1 MGISFFQLSVENSLF
16 KSFDRIVRMQLD
28 PIWHRT
34 SRRTRALVGDLQTLR
49 HLLTH
54 LVHSDCVTFFEHLE
68 CVFDT
73 ASAAHPTERPHWVL
87 HSSEE
92 VFLLARERVYQMVRT
107 QATFKK
113 TPAAAP
119 AHPKRQRIQGDS
131 SGANGGTAQTAS
143 PAAVANVELSRS
155 VEGPANV
162 QAPLSVSLVLEGC
175 PKWEALQQLLTE
187 LRVEQRE
194 RNEAEEA
201 LPSDATPRGATPR
214 GAAATTAQRGCTLLV
229 VRDERAAR
237 TLKALLAYGAR
248 AVLEANL
255 IKWVSR
261 RRRSSLAGGAVL
273 SARQHEAKL
282 LRQAAERITA
292 RHESQPTRPH
302 ALPPLPQEQPGA
314 SLVSAQA
321 YERGG
326 GGGKGGGN
334 SGGRGGGGQS
344 AAESARAA
352 KEGGRG
358 RGRGRGRGEGRGKK
372 KGSKKAAESAADT
385 NEGEGEAD
393 EDGETRGVGRFHD
406 EQTPLWEVLP
416 DESLELVI
424 ATHQAAGLSLLAQ
437 LQPRSVILYD
447 PEPTWVRCLEV
458 EQARRVSAGA
468 AQAPAGGEA
477 GGEADGEAGGEA
489 GGEAPVDVDLAADA
503 QPTEHLL
510 HIYFLMLRDSVDEQR
525 YRTALQQEKEAFEGL
540 IFAKGHMA
548 LPQDWDGK
556 GIQMPEHL
564 RLGAF
569 EAKGNAKTRRFGG
582 QVVKPK
588 EPPSVVID
596 MREFRSALP
605 NLLHMNGVKVH
616 AMTLEVGDY
625 VLSPDLCVERKSLQ
639 DLTQSLASGRLYNQA
654 ENMLRFYKRPAMLIE
669 FDEGRQFA
677 LVNPSEIGPE
687 ISPNSLMSKLALLII
702 HFPRLRLLW
711 SRRPL
716 HTVSIFAALKENAYE
731 PDPQVAAALGNPEA
745 GVGQVV
751 NMTPQDILRSMP
763 GVYPHNYRRLMN
775 AFENLQQLSE
785 QSCERLSDVIGPS
798 NGKKLHEFLNRTA

>member
-1 MGISFFQLSVENSLF
+1 M
-16 KSFDRIVRMQLD
+16 
-28 PIWHRT
+28 
-34 SRRTRALVGDLQTLR
+34 
-49 HLLTH
+49 
-54 LVHSDCVTFFEHLE
+54 
-68 CVFDT
+68 
-73 ASAAHPTERPHWVL
+73 
-87 HSSEE
+87 
-92 VFLLARERVYQMVRT
+92 
-107 QATFKK
+107 
-113 TPAAAP
+113 
-119 AHPKRQRIQGDS
+119 
-131 SGANGGTAQTAS
+131 
-143 PAAVANVELSRS
+143 
-155 VEGPANV
+155 
-162 QAPLSVSLVLEGC
+162 
-175 PKWEALQQLLTE
+175 
-187 LRVEQRE
+187 
-194 RNEAEEA
+194 
-201 LPSDATPRGATPR
+201 
-214 GAAATTAQRGCTLLV
+214 
-229 VRDERAAR
+229 
-237 TLKALLAYGAR
+237 
-248 AVLEANL
+248 
-255 IKWVSR
+255 
-261 RRRSSLAGGAVL
+261 
-273 SARQHEAKL
+273 
-282 LRQAAERITA
+282 
-292 RHESQPTRPH
+292 
-302 ALPPLPQEQPGA
+302 
-314 SLVSAQA
+314 
-321 YERGG
+321 
-326 GGGKGGGN
+326 
-334 SGGRGGGGQS
+334 
-344 AAESARAA
+344 
-352 KEGGRG
+352 
-358 RGRGRGRGEGRGKK
+358 
-372 KGSKKAAESAADT
+372 
-385 NEGEGEAD
+385 
-393 EDGETRGVGRFHD
+393 
-406 EQTPLWEVLP
+406 
-416 DESLELVI
+416 
-424 ATHQAAGLSLLAQ
+424 
-437 LQPRSVILYD
+437 
-447 PEPTWVRCLEV
+447 
-458 EQARRVSAGA
+458 
-468 AQAPAGGEA
+468 
-477 GGEADGEAGGEA
+477 
-489 GGEAPVDVDLAADA
+489 DLAADA